1 MYITLIMNIYTYLY
15 YTYTVQLIT
24 QVRIM
29 ARAVETL
36 SLDHVM
42 SVTDTRVALLTDGGV
57 ESFAQK
63 LKRPMPP
70 LEMGLDAVSLWEDQ
84 ISDLII
90 THTFRDLVPDKDEM
104 QRYVGSYQAAQS
116 IESLDELEA
125 QWKTVFNKKV
135 CLLLACLLIV
145 VLFLKTYFCGILLTC
160 LFICFFV

>member
-1 MYITLIMNIYTYLY
+1 
-15 YTYTVQLIT
+15 
-24 QVRIM
+24 M

-63 LKRPMPP
+63 MKRPMPP

-90 THTFRDLVPDKDEM
+90 THTFRDLVPDKDGI

-135 CLLLACLLIV
+135 CYLLACLYACCCSIFKD
-145 VLFLKTYFCGILLTC
+145 LFFWH
-160 LFICFFV
+160 LFIYLFVSNVCMYRNFRCCLKSCCPGQHCVSGFAA